1 MTCIVAL
8 AILRWTVFAARPLT
22 VLEMTEALAVREDD
36 SDNLQSEEIPDVV
49 DDEYINDEI
58 LDLCGSLVE
67 IRDAG
72 PDKTPQR
79 QNRWTSTSLGQRISP
94 FQDIYEQLAIWTL
107 L

>member
-1 MTCIVAL
+1 MRWL
-8 AILRWTVFAARPLT
+8 LRWTVFAARPLT

-72 PDKTPQR
+72 PEKHPKDKTVGLVHHSVR
-79 QNRWTSTSLGQRISP
+79 EFLLSRISMNSS
-94 FQDIYEQLAIWTL
+94 LSG
-107 L
+107 